1 MNTLALIQKN
11 IQKAR
16 AKADAQIHVTKYRGV
31 KCETKVQGTETH
43 GTFCYRGRTYVK

>member
-16 AKADAQIHVTKYRGV
+16 AQSDARLSVTKYRGV
-31 KCETKVQGTETH
+31 DYATHIEGEESH
-43 GTFCYRGRTYVK
+43 GTFCYRGRTYTK